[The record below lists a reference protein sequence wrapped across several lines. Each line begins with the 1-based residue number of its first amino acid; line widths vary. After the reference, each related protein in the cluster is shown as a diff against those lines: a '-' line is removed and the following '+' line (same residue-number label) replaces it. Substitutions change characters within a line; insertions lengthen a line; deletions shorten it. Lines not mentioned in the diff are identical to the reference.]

1 MTITRMNFIRIFYG
15 LSFLAAL
22 YKVRELFVTDLS
34 FKLSFPSMPGF
45 DKKSEQS
52 PFVMMMPVLFVFLWS
67 TGFIGAKLGLPY
79 VEPMTFLFMRFAICV
94 ALFLPLVFFTRTRWP
109 EQPMDWF
116 HIAFSGLLM
125 HGGYLGFVFWAIS
138 LGVPA
143 GTSALIVGIQPLV
156 VASLAGLLL
165 SETVVPRQWA
175 GLLLGLCGVF
185 LVVFDKLSLGEGS
198 ITGIGMCFVALFCI
212 SMGTLY
218 QKKYCATMSLKSGN
232 LIQFFVATVYFGI
245 MAWFLEDGTVEWS
258 GELIFALGWLIVIL
272 SLGAVSLLYILL
284 QRGGAASVSSL
295 FYLVPPCT
303 AVVAYLLF
311 DETLGTYSFSGMVV
325 AIAGVALVNVK
336 FGKPR

>member
-1 MTITRMNFIRIFYG
+1 M
-15 LSFLAAL
+15 S
-22 YKVRELFVTDLS
+22 DLDTNS
-34 FKLSFPSMPGF
+34 
-45 DKKSEQS
+45 QRS
-52 PFVMMMPVLFVFLWS
+52 PFVVMMPVLFVFLWS

-79 VEPMTFLFMRFAICV
+79 VEPMTFLFLRFAICV
-94 ALFLPLVFFTRTRWP
+94 VLFLPLVFLTRTRWP
-109 EQPMDWF
+109 ELPMDWF
-116 HIAFSGLLM
+116 HIGFSGLLM

-165 SETVVPRQWA
+165 SEAVALRQWV

-198 ITGIGMCFVALFCI
+198 ITGIGMCFVALFSI
-212 SMGTLY
+212 SFGTLY
-218 QKKYCATMSLKSGN
+218 QKKFCANMSLKSGN

-245 MAWFLEDGTVEWS
+245 MAWFLEERTVEWS
-258 GELIFALGWLIVIL
+258 GELFFALGWLIIIL

-284 QRGGAASVSSL
+284 RRGGAASVSSL

-311 DETLGTYSFSGMVV
+311 GETLGTYSLGGMAV
-325 AIAGVALVNVK
+325 AIAGVALVNIK
-336 FGKPR
+336 SGKSR